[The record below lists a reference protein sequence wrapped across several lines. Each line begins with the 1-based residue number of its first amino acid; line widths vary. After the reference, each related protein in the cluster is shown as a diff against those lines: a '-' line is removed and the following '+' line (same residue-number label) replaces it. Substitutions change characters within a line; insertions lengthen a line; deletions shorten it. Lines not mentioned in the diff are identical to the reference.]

1 MSIVSNGGC
10 LIWDPH
16 LPSEEEP
23 NRSAV
28 AKVKF
33 SRDGSKLAVA
43 RESDQIEMWTVSDVE
58 CQWSTEI
65 NLQVNYESRLAFS
78 ADNSKLAC
86 KEGDKTTVLDAESG
100 EECNS
105 EDTFDFE
112 STYDHV
118 HIAYVS

>member
-1 MSIVSNGGC
+1 M
-10 LIWDPH
+10 
-16 LPSEEEP
+16 EEEP

-28 AKVKF
+28 LNMKF

-43 RESDQIEMWTVSDVE
+43 RESGQIEMWTASDGE
-58 CQWSTEI
+58 CRWKTKS
-65 NLQVNYESRLAFS
+65 NRDVGYRRHLAFS
-78 ADNSKLAC
+78 ADDSKLAC
-86 KEGDKTTVLDAESG
+86 KNRYKTIVFDAESG

-105 EDTFDFE
+105 EDTFDYE